1 MKTKLI
7 TPRGMN
13 CAICIAFLREKT
25 GVMGAVHR
33 KENAINTA
41 LFVRVYTGKEV
52 LF

>member
-13 CAICIAFLREKT
+13 CAICIAFLWEKT
-25 GVMGAVHR
+25 GVMGAGHR

-41 LFVRVYTGKEV
+41 VLFVYSLEREV